1 MSSASASDGPQV
13 PEPSGRESEAAPDAL
28 SVPAASERLSFHRWR
43 MEDAE
48 EAFLMYGDPEVVRFI
63 GGQQEPDLETMRER
77 LAFLIERTS
86 SLPPGQ
92 GSFPARSLDDGRFVG
107 AGLIKPLPDDDGK
120 ATGDIEIGWHVAR
133 PDWGQGFAP
142 EMGRA
147 LCAYGFER
155 LGLDRLHVVVD
166 PANVR
171 SVAVARKVGC
181 EHHGLSDDYYGRS
194 LEYFTLDASTWRARL
209 ST

>member
-1 MSSASASDGPQV
+1 MSDPSPSQGRRSSDPADPGGAG
-13 PEPSGRESEAAPDAL
+13 EPDAA
-28 SVPAASERLSFHRWR
+28 SVPHDSERLSYHRWR
-43 MEDAE
+43 VEDAE
-48 EAFLMYGDPEVVRFI
+48 EAYLMYGDPEVVRFI
-63 GGQQEPDLETMRER
+63 GGRQEPDLETMRER

-92 GSFPARSLDDGRFVG
+92 GSFPARSLEDGRFVG
-107 AGLIKPLPDDDGK
+107 AALIKPLPDANGK
-120 ATGDIEIGWHVAR
+120 ATGEIEIGWHVAR

-147 LCAYGFER
+147 LCRYGFER

-171 SVAVARKVGC
+171 SVAVARRVGC
-181 EHHGLSDDYYGRS
+181 EHHGLSAAYYGKS
-194 LEYFTLDASTWRARL
+194 LEYFTLDAATWRSRL